1 MRDYERL
8 KLQEVVRH
16 ITNDGSNKQLVANFN
31 VLRNGME
38 IVEPAVWITAADFRT
53 LVKLARVPQEL
64 YKKTKDL
71 PCVAIQK
78 EVKNESGN

>member
-16 ITNDGSNKQLVANFN
+16 ITNDAANKSIIKNFN
-31 VLRNGME
+31 VLVDGVE
-38 IVEPAVWITAADFRT
+38 IREPAVWIDARDFRT

-64 YKKTKDL
+64 YRKTSEL

-78 EVKNESGN
+78 DLSYGPRN